1 MQTGGRGRVLGVLA
15 VAGWLAAVSTST
27 PRAQVQRDAAPTTDL
42 ERTVT
47 QYCAGCHNKRVQS
60 AATASGV
67 VLDQVDL
74 SAVAANGEM
83 WEKVV
88 RKLRAGAMPPAGMP
102 RPNAAAHDALVSFLE
117 DALDRAA
124 ASHPDPGRQSPHRL
138 NRAEYANAVR
148 DLLALDVD
156 PSGLLPPDDSAD
168 GFDNNAD
175 VLSVSPVLLERYLSA
190 AAMISAL
197 AVGDPK
203 IIPGSETY
211 RIRGDASQTG
221 QNEALPPGTR
231 GGLMAMHTFPL
242 DGEYVIKVKL
252 LEINLGSIRGLEYE
266 HQLEVTVDGERVL
279 LAPVGGPQDYTESSL
294 NATNVVNSLA
304 QRLQVRVKAKAGQ
317 RPVGAA
323 FLMKNAA
330 QGANRLQSF
339 ERSTLIP
346 TDTLGLPHVENVT
359 ITGPFNAT
367 GVSDTPSRRRLFVC
381 RPSTLREPQGR
392 PEQSR
397 GTTSA
402 GQGPSRVRE
411 ETACAKRIVSTL
423 ARRAY
428 RRPVTEPEVASLMAF
443 YDQGRRDGTFD
454 RGIELAT
461 RAVLVSPK
469 FVFRIERD
477 PAGVTPGSAYRI
489 SDLDLASRLSFF
501 LWSSIPDEELLDLA
515 ARGQLAKPPV
525 LDAQVRRMLADPRA
539 RALVDNFAGQWL
551 QIRNLRNTTPDKND
565 FPDFDDNLRQAFER
579 ELDLFVASV
588 ITEDRSVL
596 DLMTADYTFLNERL
610 AKHYRIPNIY
620 GPDFRRVALKEDA
633 RRGLLGKGGVL
644 LLTSHADR
652 TSPVV
657 RGKWILDNLL
667 GTPPPPAPAVVPPFP
682 EEVPGVPSTVRARME
697 QHRSN
702 PACAGCHRVMDPLGL
717 ALENFDAVGAWRTRE
732 SGIPIDASGEL
743 TDGTKINGVGALRD
757 ALLKRPDVLVGTVTE
772 KLMTYA
778 AGRSLEHQDMP
789 AVRAVVRA
797 AARDNYRFSSIVR
810 GIVNSVPFQ
819 MRRTRGA
826 N

>member
-1 MQTGGRGRVLGVLA
+1 MQVIWRRRGRVAAVLSIA
-15 VAGWLAAVSTST
+15 VWLAAVSST
-27 PRAQVQRDAAPTTDL
+27 APRAQSQPESAPPTPDVS
-42 ERTVT
+42 RTIT
-47 QYCAGCHNKRVQS
+47 QYCATCHNERNRT

-67 VLDQVDL
+67 VLDHVDFTRL
-74 SAVAANGEM
+74 AQDGEM
-83 WEKVV
+83 WEKVI

-102 RPNAAAHDALVSFLE
+102 RPDATAHDALMSFLE
-117 DALDRAA
+117 TTLDRAA
-124 ASHPDPGRQSPHRL
+124 ASRPNPGRPAPHRL
-138 NRAEYANAVR
+138 NRAEYANAIR
-148 DLLALDVD
+148 DLLALNVD
-156 PSGLLPPDDSAD
+156 SAGLLPPDDSAD

-190 AAMISAL
+190 AATISAL

-203 IIPGSETY
+203 IIPSSETY

-221 QNEALPPGTR
+221 QDEALPPGTR
-231 GGLMAMHTFPL
+231 GGLMARHTFPL

-279 LAPVGGPQDYTESSL
+279 LAPVGGPMDYTESSL

-304 QRLQVRVKAKAGQ
+304 ERLQVRVKVKAGQ

-330 QGANRLQSF
+330 QGANRLQAF
-339 ERSTLIP
+339 ERSTLIA
-346 TDTLGLPHVENVT
+346 TDHLGLPHVENIT

-381 RPSTLREPQGR
+381 RPIR
-392 PEQSR
+392 
-397 GTTSA
+397 SA
-402 GQGPSRVRE
+402 E
-411 ETACAKRIVSTL
+411 ESVCAKRIISTL

-428 RRPVTEPEVASLMAF
+428 RRPVTESDVTSLMSF
-443 YDQGRRDGTFD
+443 YDAGRREGSFD
-454 RGIELAT
+454 RGVELAT

-469 FVFRIERD
+469 FVFRVERD
-477 PAGVTPGSAYRI
+477 PASVPPGSPYRV
-489 SDLDLASRLSFF
+489 SDVDLASRLSFF
-501 LWSSIPDEELLDLA
+501 LWSSIPDDELLDLA
-515 ARGQLAKPPV
+515 SRGELNKPAV

-539 RALVDNFAGQWL
+539 QALVDNFAGQWL
-551 QIRNLRNTTPDKND
+551 HIRNLRNTTPDKND

-579 ELDLFVASV
+579 ELELFVGSV

-596 DLMTADYTFLNERL
+596 DLMTADYTFVNERL
-610 AKHYRIPNIY
+610 AKHYRIPNVY
-620 GPDFRRVALKEDA
+620 GPDFRRVSLKQDA

-644 LLTSHADR
+644 TLTSHADR

-682 EEVPGVPSTVRARME
+682 EEVPGVPSTVRGRME

-702 PACAGCHRVMDPLGL
+702 PACAGCHKVMDPLGL

-732 SGIPIDASGEL
+732 SGIAIDASGEL
-743 TDGTKINGVGALRD
+743 TDGTKIDGVAALRD
-757 ALLKRPDVLVGTVTE
+757 ALVRRPEVLVGTMTE

-778 AGRSLEHQDMP
+778 LGRTLEYQDMP
-789 AVRAVVRA
+789 AVRAIVQSS
-797 AARDNYRFSSIVR
+797 ARDNYRFSSLVR
-810 GIVNSVPFQ
+810 GIVSSVPFQ
-819 MRRTRGA
+819 MRSARGT